1 MKTYYISI
9 MLGNQLLQYLV
20 EVQCFEQLKI
30 QAAKNLR
37 LLTWRDNKLTKNF
50 RPSDLSWAIWEDLEC
65 DIPLRQSLN
74 WRNKTFLEATWE

>member
-20 EVQCFEQLKI
+20 ETQCFEQLKI

-37 LLTWRDNKLTKNF
+37 LLTWRDNRLTKNF
-50 RPSDLSWAIWEDLEC
+50 RPSDLSWALWDDLES
-65 DIPLRQSLN
+65 DNPLEKSEN
-74 WRNKTFLEATWE
+74 WRNQTFLEATWE

>member
-9 MLGNQLLQYLV
+9 MLGNELLQYLV
-20 EVQCFEQLKI
+20 ETQCFPQLKI

-37 LLTWRDNKLTKNF
+37 LLTWRDNRLTKNF
-50 RPSDLSWAIWEDLEC
+50 RPSDLSWAIWEDLESE
-65 DIPLRQSLN
+65 IPLRQSLN